1 MKMNVQ
7 ECKGFGITIKSVI
20 DVLFSE
26 SDFKQR
32 LWTDRILHKLLKI
45 IVPLSLGHILL
56 YARPAKKHALPIL
69 LKIPPQVPLHHII
82 ILTREMPKQPTILL
96 LPVLQIVLMI
106 LLRLGHYLFG
116 EMHDFV
122 PDDAFVEDEVGGQGL
137 EQGYGLVGLEGLG
150 EGLEAVGQ
158 VLGEDLE
165 RLFQYAGFVVE
176 AVDVL
181 EEAAVVLYLLDLV
194 VVDLV
199 LLLFVLFVSFG
210 LFLFQEHN

>member
-1 MKMNVQ
+1 
-7 ECKGFGITIKSVI
+7 
-20 DVLFSE
+20 
-26 SDFKQR
+26 
-32 LWTDRILHKLLKI
+32 
-45 IVPLSLGHILL
+45 
-56 YARPAKKHALPIL
+56 
-69 LKIPPQVPLHHII
+69 
-82 ILTREMPKQPTILL
+82 MPKQPTILL

-106 LLRLGHYLFG
+106 LLRLGHDLFG

-137 EQGYGLVGLEGLG
+137 EQGYRLVGLEGLG

-210 LFLFQEHN
+210 LFLF